1 VSDRIGRKRMYIIG
15 AVATGIYGFIYF
27 GMLNSMV
34 PALIFLAIMLSWVPH
49 DMMYGPQAALI
60 AECFTPRLRYSGSSI
75 GYQLASITA
84 GGPAPLIA
92 TALLAWTGA
101 VPASGYV
108 IAGYIAFCAIVSI
121 IATMLMPDHTNKDIS
136 QERA

>member
-1 VSDRIGRKRMYIIG
+1 MKTGWNQHCG
-15 AVATGIYGFIYF
+15 AVDIRASQQGAFSPKSRSI
-27 GMLNSMV
+27 
-34 PALIFLAIMLSWVPH
+34 
-49 DMMYGPQAALI
+49 I
-60 AECFTPRLRYSGSSI
+60 AESFTPRLRYSGSSI

-108 IAGYIAFCAIVSI
+108 IAGYIALCAVVSI
-121 IATMLMPDHTNKDIS
+121 IATLLMPDHTNKDIS

>member
-1 VSDRIGRKRMYIIG
+1 
-15 AVATGIYGFIYF
+15 
-27 GMLNSMV
+27 MV

-60 AECFTPRLRYSGSSI
+60 AESFTPRLRYSGSSL

-108 IAGYIAFCAIVSI
+108 IAGYIAFCAVVSI
-121 IATMLMPDHTNKDIS
+121 IATLLMRDHTNKDIS

>member
-1 VSDRIGRKRMYIIG
+1 
-15 AVATGIYGFIYF
+15 
-27 GMLNSMV
+27 MLHAA
-34 PALIFLAIMLSWVPH
+34 PALQRLLDGLSARL
-49 DMMYGPQAALI
+49 DYG
-60 AECFTPRLRYSGSSI
+60 
-75 GYQLASITA
+75 A

-108 IAGYIAFCAIVSI
+108 IACYIAFCAVVSI
-121 IATMLMPDHTNKDIS
+121 IATLLMPDHTNKDIS